1 MFYRQAAIRHTSYE
15 QTKSLYPIAF
25 DKWLLIVL
33 LVIAVTAPY
42 WMSGLYLNSYMLP
55 WIIWSTAALSLNL
68 LMGFAGQ
75 IHLGY
80 GAVMAIGAYA
90 SVHAAQAG
98 IPFEIALILG
108 GVTAM
113 LIGVGFGFTAL
124 RVKGLYLAIS
134 TLAVQYLVDWVVSHV
149 PAIGGGTQATL
160 QTPTPSIL
168 GFDITT
174 DAGRYYIAF
183 AWCAFVTIFLLNV
196 KRTGLGRALIAV
208 REKDYAASVIGVN
221 SYYYK
226 LIAFAVSSFFGGV
239 TGAILAFTY
248 FGAVTPEQYSI
259 DVSIQILAMVV
270 VGGLGSILGSFF
282 GAGFILLTPIFL
294 GNIVAGLAESYDLG
308 ISRGVISHIP
318 LILYGGLIMGFL
330 LFEPLGLAKIY
341 DNVRK
346 YLLVWPFGFSRR

>member
-15 QTKSLYPIAF
+15 QTKSLYPIGF
-25 DKWLLIVL
+25 DKWLLIAL
-33 LVIAVTAPY
+33 LAVAIAAPF
-42 WMSGLYLNSYMLP
+42 WMSELYLNSYMLP

-98 IPFEIALILG
+98 VPFEIALILG
-108 GVTAM
+108 GVAAM

-160 QTPTPSIL
+160 QTPTPAIL

-174 DAGRYYIAF
+174 DVGRYYIAF
-183 AWCAFVTIFLLNV
+183 AWCAFVTIFLLNI
-196 KRTGLGRALIAV
+196 KRTGVGRALIAV
-208 REKDYAASVIGVN
+208 REKDYAAAVIGVN

-239 TGAILAFTY
+239 TGAILAFIY

-282 GAGFILLTPIFL
+282 GAAFILLAPIFL
-294 GNIVAGLAESYDLG
+294 SNIVTGLAETYDFG
-308 ISRGVISHIP
+308 VSRGVISHIP

-341 DNVRK
+341 DNIRK